1 MGDVASS
8 KDEDRAE
15 WDRTAAGWARWTS
28 VIEPGFARL
37 NAELLRLAGIGPG
50 ISVLDLATG
59 IGEPALTAAS
69 LVAPGGRVVG
79 IDLSPQMLRLACER
93 AAAAGIANAT
103 FRELD
108 IDELASL
115 EMRFDAALCRFGLMF
130 VPEVSA
136 ALRTI
141 RSVIRDGGR
150 FAAAVWA
157 TPAEVPL
164 ISLPRE
170 ALAQI
175 IPPPPETPA
184 PFRLADATALAAAM
198 ERAGFGAIEITR
210 VNAEIHFASAEQ
222 YAQAITEIAASL
234 IELIE
239 SGKLERDQVVTAIAA
254 EAAARFGDGA
264 IAVPAFA
271 HCLGAT
277 ATP

>member
-93 AAAAGIANAT
+93 AAAAGIANAA

-170 ALAQI
+170 AL
-175 IPPPPETPA
+175 
-184 PFRLADATALAAAM
+184 ATALAAAM